1 MTFRNI
7 YVVARSDNLSWLTV
21 AMNDVED
28 TLLINTCMKSNENGL
43 NTIESYTY
51 FKMMPEEA
59 QRLFAALGEHLY
71 GKESMAKVNEIV
83 GQ

>member
-1 MTFRNI
+1 MKFRNI
-7 YVVARSDNLSWLTV
+7 YVAARSDNLSWLTV

-28 TLLINTCMKSNENGL
+28 TLLISTKINEKDSNTV
-43 NTIESYTY
+43 ESYTC

-59 QRLFAALGEHLY
+59 QRLFAALGEYLY